1 MLNFCRPRDG
11 PPPPRG
17 RDPMPPPNRG
27 PPRGPPEPR
36 RGPPPPDRYCNCLFD
51 VEVVVCKKS
60 CLDFKINAVMLEFC
74 HEKITLYTVQMK

>member
-1 MLNFCRPRDG
+1 MMLICGVIFFRPRDG

-36 RGPPPPDRYCNCLFD
+36 RGPPPPDRYCNRLLYYKVAQKFI
-51 VEVVVCKKS
+51 K
-60 CLDFKINAVMLEFC
+60 
-74 HEKITLYTVQMK
+74 TLSRN